1 LAVKGLNKNMAS
13 IRNIHPVILSG
24 GSGSRLW
31 PMSRA
36 HYPKQL
42 LPLAGAQ
49 TMLQET
55 ARRVSGETGYQPPLI
70 IANNE
75 HRFIVAEQLQ
85 QAGVSPRSII
95 LEPVGRN
102 TAPAAAIAALLLV
115 REAPDAI
122 MALLPSDHVVSD
134 KAGFDNAMDLALE
147 AARDGGLVTFG
158 VQPDRPETGY
168 GYIRRGV
175 ELGSVA
181 GAFAVDRF
189 VEKPNQETAQS
200 YLSSGD
206 FLWNSGMFI
215 FGAQNYL
222 DELKRTNP
230 EMVEACDAALAKSER
245 DLDFIRLDAGAFE
258 KCPSDSID
266 YAVMERTDAAVV
278 IPVDIGWN
286 DVGGWPALWDI
297 SDKDENENVVL
308 ADTMLQEVR
317 GSYFRADDGRLITA
331 IGLED
336 MVVVSTEDAVFIAPR
351 SRASEVKDIVDRLKA
366 ADRKEA
372 VHHHRVFRPWGN
384 YNDIDEE
391 ARFRVKRIVVKPG
404 GKLSLQ
410 KHQHRSEHWVI
421 VQGKATVTRGEEESV
436 LTENQSTYIPKGVVH
451 RLENVEAEPLHLI
464 EVQVGDYVGED
475 DIVRLDDTY
484 GRADE
489 S

>member
-1 LAVKGLNKNMAS
+1 MAS
-13 IRNIHPVILSG
+13 NQNVFPVILSG

-42 LPLAGAQ
+42 LPLASER

-55 ARRVSGETGYQPPLI
+55 AFRVEPGNRYQAPI
-70 IANNE
+70 VIANNE

-85 QAGVSPRSII
+85 QVGIAPRSIV
-95 LEPVGRN
+95 LEPIGRN

-115 REAPDAI
+115 QETPDAI
-122 MALLPSDHVVSD
+122 MALLPSDHVVLD
-134 KAGFDNAMDLALE
+134 GVAFNAAIDSAVE
-147 AARDGGLVTFG
+147 AAVKGALVTFG
-158 VQPDRPETGY
+158 VTPDRPETGY
-168 GYIRRGV
+168 GYIKQGAASTMVSGV
-175 ELGSVA
+175 FS
-181 GAFAVDRF
+181 VDRF
-189 VEKPNQETAQS
+189 VEKPDQETAQS
-200 YLSSGD
+200 YLQSGD
-206 FLWNSGMFI
+206 FLWNSGMFV
-215 FGAQNYL
+215 FGAQAYL
-222 DELKRTNP
+222 DQLRSANP
-230 EMVEACDAALAKSER
+230 DMVEACEAALVASET
-245 DLDFIRLDAGAFE
+245 DLDFIRLDRDAFE

-266 YAVMERTDAAVV
+266 YAVMETTQDAAV

-297 SDKDENENVVL
+297 SDKDPDGNVVL
-308 ADTMLQEVR
+308 ADVLMKDVR
-317 GSYFRADDGRLITA
+317 NSYFRGDDGRLIAA

-336 MVVVSTEDAVFIAPR
+336 MIVVSTADAVVVTPR
-351 SRASEVKDIVDRLKA
+351 ARAGEIKDIVERLKA

-391 ARFRVKRIVVKPG
+391 DRFRVKRIVVNPG
-404 GKLSLQ
+404 GKLSIQ
-410 KHQHRSEHWVI
+410 KHQHRSEHWVV
-421 VQGKATVTRGEEESV
+421 VQGTATVTRGEEISI

-451 RLENVEAEPLHLI
+451 RLENAEAEPLHLI

-484 GRADE
+484 GRAG
-489 S
+489 

>member
-1 LAVKGLNKNMAS
+1 MTSK
-13 IRNIHPVILSG
+13 RNIHPVILSG

-36 HYPKQL
+36 HFPKQL
-42 LPLAGAQ
+42 LPLAGER

-55 ARRVSGETGYQPPLI
+55 ALRVAVETGYQAPLV

-85 QAGVSPRSII
+85 QAGVAPRSII

-102 TAPAAAIAALLLV
+102 TAPAAAVAALILV

-122 MALLPSDHVVSD
+122 MALLPSDHVVAD
-134 KAGFDNAMDLALE
+134 KNGFDAAMDIALE
-147 AARDGGLVTFG
+147 AASDGALVTFG
-158 VQPDRPETGY
+158 VQPDSPETGY
-168 GYIRRGV
+168 GYIRRGPP
-175 ELGSVA
+175 LGTVA
-181 GAFAVDRF
+181 ETFTVDSF
-189 VEKPNQETAQS
+189 VEKPDLETAQS
-200 YLSSGD
+200 YLASGEY
-206 FLWNSGMFI
+206 LWNSGMFV
-215 FGAQNYL
+215 FGAQIYL
-222 DELKRTNP
+222 DQLRRTNP
-230 EMVEACDAALAKSER
+230 AMVDACEAALRDSEA
-245 DLDFIRLDAGAFE
+245 DLDFIRLDPGEFE

-266 YAVMERTDAAVV
+266 YAVMERTDAAAVV
-278 IPVDIGWN
+278 PVDIGWN

-297 SDKDENENVVL
+297 SSKDENGNVVL
-308 ADTMLQEVR
+308 ADAMLQDVQN
-317 GSYFRADDGRLITA
+317 SYVRADDGRLVAA

-336 MVVVSTEDAVFIAPR
+336 MVVVSTADALVIAPR
-351 SRASEVKDIVDRLKA
+351 SRASDVKDIVERLKV

-372 VHHHRVFRPWGN
+372 IHHQRVFRPWGN

-410 KHQHRSEHWVI
+410 KHQHRSEHWVV

-484 GRADE
+484 GRAGE

>member
-1 LAVKGLNKNMAS
+1 MALNQNVF
-13 IRNIHPVILSG
+13 PVILSG

-42 LPLAGAQ
+42 LPLAGER

-55 ARRVSGETGYQPPLI
+55 AFRVEPGERYQAPI
-70 IANNE
+70 VIANNE

-85 QAGVSPRSII
+85 QISVAPRSIV

-115 REAPDAI
+115 RDAPDAI
-122 MALLPSDHVVSD
+122 MALLPSDHVVQDS
-134 KAGFDNAMDLALE
+134 AGFDAAMDLAVE
-147 AARDGGLVTFG
+147 AAAKGALVTFG
-158 VQPDRPETGY
+158 VTPDRPETGY
-168 GYIRRGV
+168 GYIQRGASQ
-175 ELGSVA
+175 ELGGGV
-181 GAFAVDRF
+181 FPVDRF
-189 VEKPNQETAQS
+189 VEKPDQETAKT
-200 YLSSGD
+200 YLQSGD
-206 FLWNSGMFI
+206 FLWNSGMFV
-215 FGAQNYL
+215 FGAQAYL
-222 DELKRTNP
+222 DQLRSANP
-230 EMVEACDAALAKSER
+230 AMVEACEAALDASEI
-245 DLDFIRLDAGAFE
+245 DLDFIRLDSDAFE

-266 YAVMERTDAAVV
+266 YAVMEKTRDAAV

-297 SDKDENENVVL
+297 SDKDSDGNVIL
-308 ADTMLQEVR
+308 ADVLMQDVR
-317 GSYFRADDGRLITA
+317 NSYFRGDDGRLIAA

-336 MVVVSTEDAVFIAPR
+336 MIVVSTADAVVVTPR
-351 SRASEVKDIVDRLKA
+351 SRAGDIKDIVERLKA
-366 ADRKEA
+366 TDRKEA

-391 ARFRVKRIVVKPG
+391 DRFRVKRIVVNPG

-410 KHQHRSEHWVI
+410 KHQHRSEHWVV
-421 VQGKATVTRGEEESV
+421 VQGVATVTRGEEISI
-436 LTENQSTYIPKGVVH
+436 LTENQSTYIPKGGVH
-451 RLENVEAEPLHLI
+451 RLENTEAEPLHLI

-484 GRADE
+484 GRVG
-489 S
+489 